1 MDAIVFI
8 IGLAIAAVVLVGI
21 GVMIASFYK
30 KVDQGQALIVN
41 MMRGEPIVTFTGH
54 IVYPIIH
61 RAETMEISVKTI
73 ELSRRGNDGLIC
85 KDNIRADIKVSF
97 YVRVNKTQEDVLKV
111 AQAIGCARASDQK
124 TLEEL
129 FVAKFSEA
137 LKTVGKRLDFVELY
151 TQRDDFKDQL
161 IEVIGRDLNGYILDD
176 AAIDYLEQTPL
187 ELLDKEN
194 ILDSQGI
201 RKITKIT
208 SEQNMATNDL
218 RQTER
223 KELSRQNLEAD
234 EAILELE
241 KRKADAVAKQQRE
254 ISNVQAREKAEI
266 DRVAAEEH
274 RKAQLARIQ
283 AAEQIQLGEV
293 NKSRQLEVAEKD
305 KERVVA
311 IKHEQVTKDRD
322 LEIIS
327 REREVELNRIAKER
341 ALEVEKKN
349 IAEVVRARIA
359 VDKNV
364 AEEEEAILTLRA
376 TESANRDKVVVV
388 MAAEAEAEEGLIKE
402 IKAAEASEKKAEYE
416 ARERLVLAHAAL
428 EAADKEAQ
436 AKIRLAE
443 GTQAQEAASGLA
455 EARVEEAKAVALE
468 KTGLAKAKVTRE
480 TMLAE
485 AEGAEKKGL
494 ADAKVKDVHVDVVTK
509 EGKLKAEITRDQG
522 EAAADNVKARLLA
535 EATGK
540 EADAAALAKVG
551 EAQAAATR
559 AKMLAEADGIEK
571 KAQALQNMD
580 GAAKEHEEFRL
591 SLEKAQTVE
600 MAAILARQKM
610 AMAQAQAMGVALASA
625 DLKIIGGAQEFV
637 NQYTG
642 AASAGES
649 IDGLVSQ
656 SDALQDLLK
665 SENSGNLVTNAALA
679 AGLVKLLD
687 KLDGPAKAQ
696 IQKML
701 SSDS

>member
-311 IKHEQVTKDRD
+311 IKHEQVCTPALYPYSVPRPSTPAPHAQPGDEFPPHFDNSTTKTA
-322 LEIIS
+322 S
-327 REREVELNRIAKER
+327 
-341 ALEVEKKN
+341 
-349 IAEVVRARIA
+349 
-359 VDKNV
+359 
-364 AEEEEAILTLRA
+364 LTSLYSVLIYLTEDFDGGA
-376 TESANRDKVVVV
+376 TSFFN
-388 MAAEAEAEEGLIKE
+388 
-402 IKAAEASEKKAEYE
+402 
-416 ARERLVLAHAAL
+416 
-428 EAADKEAQ
+428 
-436 AKIRLAE
+436 
-443 GTQAQEAASGLA
+443 
-455 EARVEEAKAVALE
+455 E
-468 KTGLAKAKVTRE
+468 KTRAYIQCSV
-480 TMLAE
+480 
-485 AEGAEKKGL
+485 
-494 ADAKVKDVHVDVVTK
+494 
-509 EGKLKAEITRDQG
+509 
-522 EAAADNVKARLLA
+522 
-535 EATGK
+535 
-540 EADAAALAKVG
+540 
-551 EAQAAATR
+551 AQ
-559 AKMLAEADGIEK
+559 LPHFE
-571 KAQALQNMD
+571 
-580 GAAKEHEEFRL
+580 
-591 SLEKAQTVE
+591 
-600 MAAILARQKM
+600 
-610 AMAQAQAMGVALASA
+610 
-625 DLKIIGGAQEFV
+625 LKIQGQ
-637 NQYTG
+637 Q
-642 AASAGES
+642 
-649 IDGLVSQ
+649 
-656 SDALQDLLK
+656 
-665 SENSGNLVTNAALA
+665 
-679 AGLVKLLD
+679 
-687 KLDGPAKAQ
+687 
-696 IQKML
+696 
-701 SSDS
+701 

>member
-1 MDAIVFI
+1 
-8 IGLAIAAVVLVGI
+8 
-21 GVMIASFYK
+21 
-30 KVDQGQALIVN
+30 
-41 MMRGEPIVTFTGH
+41 
-54 IVYPIIH
+54 
-61 RAETMEISVKTI
+61 
-73 ELSRRGNDGLIC
+73 
-85 KDNIRADIKVSF
+85 
-97 YVRVNKTQEDVLKV
+97 
-111 AQAIGCARASDQK
+111 
-124 TLEEL
+124 
-129 FVAKFSEA
+129 
-137 LKTVGKRLDFVELY
+137 
-151 TQRDDFKDQL
+151 
-161 IEVIGRDLNGYILDD
+161 
-176 AAIDYLEQTPL
+176 
-187 ELLDKEN
+187 
-194 ILDSQGI
+194 
-201 RKITKIT
+201 
-208 SEQNMATNDL
+208 
-218 RQTER
+218 
-223 KELSRQNLEAD
+223 
-234 EAILELE
+234 
-241 KRKADAVAKQQRE
+241 
-254 ISNVQAREKAEI
+254 
-266 DRVAAEEH
+266 
-274 RKAQLARIQ
+274 
-283 AAEQIQLGEV
+283 
-293 NKSRQLEVAEKD
+293 
-305 KERVVA
+305 
-311 IKHEQVTKDRD
+311 
-322 LEIIS
+322 
-327 REREVELNRIAKER
+327 
-341 ALEVEKKN
+341 
-349 IAEVVRARIA
+349 
-359 VDKNV
+359 
-364 AEEEEAILTLRA
+364 
-376 TESANRDKVVVV
+376 
-388 MAAEAEAEEGLIKE
+388 
-402 IKAAEASEKKAEYE
+402 
-416 ARERLVLAHAAL
+416 
-428 EAADKEAQ
+428 
-436 AKIRLAE
+436 
-443 GTQAQEAASGLA
+443 
-455 EARVEEAKAVALE
+455 
-468 KTGLAKAKVTRE
+468 
-480 TMLAE
+480 MLAE